1 MEEKIPAIKLMHEG
15 SDGHLIL
22 LKWPA
27 GIKEEAVMLLRPLSS
42 SCPRV
47 HQRESGSN
55 LSLFSLFWDV
65 TQLGIQSICL
75 HYLICL
81 LKGSLYHLLRLYMSS
96 LTYMIL
102 ITRPHI
108 RCLPSHSV
116 QNSGGTDN
124 LPFLYRVKSIWKADY
139 QLSGKWWSLQAIKM
153 GLFAFCR

>member
-1 MEEKIPAIKLMHEG
+1 MHEG

-27 GIKEEAVMLLRPLSS
+27 EIKEEAVMMLRPLSS
-42 SCPRV
+42 SCPTV
-47 HQRESGSN
+47 HQRESGSS
-55 LSLFSLFWDV
+55 LSLFSRFWDV

-81 LKGSLYHLLRLYMSS
+81 LVIIGSLYNLLRLYISTTSS
-96 LTYMIL
+96 LTYMMP

-108 RCLPSHSV
+108 RCLPSRLV

-124 LPFLYRVKSIWKADY
+124 LPFLYWVKSIWKADY

-153 GLFAFCR
+153 GLFAYCR